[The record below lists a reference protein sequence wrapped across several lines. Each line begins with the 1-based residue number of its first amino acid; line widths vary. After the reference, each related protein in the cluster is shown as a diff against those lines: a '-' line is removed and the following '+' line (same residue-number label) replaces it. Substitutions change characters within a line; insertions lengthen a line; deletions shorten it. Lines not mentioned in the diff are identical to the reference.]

1 MIVAAESCDIEGGI
15 VCTPS
20 NVNELFVFKPI
31 FYIGETGISR
41 THFLILFAAFLVVV
55 FLFAGLRKKSVV
67 PSKIQSVVESLV
79 TLVREDIAMS
89 VIGKGGEAYV
99 PYLLSIFMFILV
111 GNLFEVAP
119 LINFPIT
126 SRIAIPLLLSLIT
139 YVLFLVAGIRKQGKE
154 YFTHLIW
161 PPGLPVALKPLVGLI
176 EFASTLIVRP
186 VSLAVRLFAN
196 LVAGHLMLSLLLVS
210 GYFFIY
216 QNGVWPVPGKIPI
229 GVAWYVFGLAI
240 YGFEIVVSVLQA
252 YIFTLLSAVYIP
264 VSYTHL
270 TLPTTPYV

>member
-41 THFLILFAAFLVVV
+41 THFLILFAAFLVVI

-79 TLVREDIAMS
+79 TLIREDIAMS

-139 YVLFLVAGIRKQGKE
+139 YVLFLVAGIKKQGKE
-154 YFTHLIW
+154 YFTHLMW

-240 YGFEIVVSVLQA
+240 YGFEIVVSILQA
-252 YIFTLLSAVYIP
+252 YIFTLLSAVYIQTSFHP
-264 VSYTHL
+264 EH
-270 TLPTTPYV
+270 

>member
-41 THFLILFAAFLVVV
+41 THFLILFAAFLVVI

-79 TLVREDIAMS
+79 TLIREDIAMS

-139 YVLFLVAGIRKQGKE
+139 YVFSRAE
-154 YFTHLIW
+154 
-161 PPGLPVALKPLVGLI
+161 
-176 EFASTLIVRP
+176 
-186 VSLAVRLFAN
+186 
-196 LVAGHLMLSLLLVS
+196 
-210 GYFFIY
+210 
-216 QNGVWPVPGKIPI
+216 
-229 GVAWYVFGLAI
+229 
-240 YGFEIVVSVLQA
+240 
-252 YIFTLLSAVYIP
+252 
-264 VSYTHL
+264 
-270 TLPTTPYV
+270 

>member
-252 YIFTLLSAVYIP
+252 YIFTLLSAVYIQTCLL
-264 VSYTHL
+264 YTS
-270 TLPTTPYV
+270 PSPRDS